1 MTDLRKFS
9 RPGEKV
15 NDNQDVRADEGVGR
29 PTGEEVG
36 SACSEE
42 SWDAYL
48 DNWEELYEME
58 NELPQVR
65 SCMGVRSINFR
76 EAVHH

>member
-1 MTDLRKFS
+1 MTDLTTCS

-15 NDNQDVRADEGVGR
+15 HGNQDVRADEGVGR
-29 PTGEEVG
+29 ATREEAG

-48 DNWEELYEME
+48 DNWEELYEEMD

-65 SCMGVRSINFR
+65 SY
-76 EAVHH
+76 